1 MTGRIARLHKA
12 LLGSLRAAVATDSS
26 RCAVAGATT
35 LCTYIADTRG
45 GLDKAD
51 STEMVGRRAGGTTV
65 SSGVRVFHTRPF
77 SSLEATAAEPRQ
89 VTYYVEVITGDVR
102 GAGTPAPA
110 AITLFGEDGES
121 ESHVIGAEE
130 TDSGFE
136 RATKKTYAL
145 YSRDLGQLKRILIQQ
160 LPSKSATDND
170 SSYISNGEAKSGLI
184 TKWYLDR
191 IEVKGPDGEQWTF
204 PCGEWLGRDASAH
217 SQTATNGSS
226 GSVVE
231 ERNLIPSLPGDRG
244 LGRSS
249 LQDPQHRISH
259 PLTVDV
265 SGIALPHPEKVQI
278 GMKGANKKGY
288 GFGGEDAYFFA
299 TNRNGIFAAGI
310 ADGVYAWRSV
320 GIDAGTF
327 SRQLMEYCRQ
337 AVELGTTDVLRT
349 LQFANRH
356 LRRDGT
362 KGSSTACLVLVDTL
376 AGRLA
381 AANLGDSGFMLLGRR
396 PGALRGAGS
405 GRGQMKVRYR
415 SPQQEHSFGHP
426 YQLGHHGAADVP
438 EDAMLTTMPVY
449 PGDVLVLGS
458 DGLFDN
464 LAEEE
469 IVRIV
474 EDGLFVG
481 QSSSALSHSL
491 CFAAF
496 EASID
501 RRRTTPY
508 SLAASSAFDMV
519 YDGGK
524 ADDITSIVAVLA

>member
-1 MTGRIARLHKA
+1 MLNYFVIFEYAIIA
-12 LLGSLRAAVATDSS
+12 
-26 RCAVAGATT
+26 
-35 LCTYIADTRG
+35 
-45 GLDKAD
+45 
-51 STEMVGRRAGGTTV
+51 
-65 SSGVRVFHTRPF
+65 
-77 SSLEATAAEPRQ
+77 
-89 VTYYVEVITGDVR
+89 
-102 GAGTPAPA
+102 
-110 AITLFGEDGES
+110 DGES

-130 TDSGFE
+130 TDAGFE

-160 LPSKSATDND
+160 LPSKPSSANEA
-170 SSYISNGEAKSGLI
+170 SYSPNGDAKSSSIG
-184 TKWYLDR
+184 WYLDR

-204 PCGEWLGRDASAH
+204 PCGEWLGKGVPPTH
-217 SQTATNGSS
+217 SQSKTDSPTDRSS
-226 GSVVE
+226 YTE
-231 ERNLIPSLPGDRG
+231 ERNLIPSLPGDKG

-249 LQDPQHRISH
+249 LHDPEHRISH

-288 GFGGEDAYFFA
+288 GFGGEDSYFFA

-320 GIDAGTF
+320 GIDAGAF

-337 AVELGTTDVLRT
+337 AVELGTTDVLKT
-349 LQFANRH
+349 LQFAHRH

-381 AANLGDSGFMLLGRR
+381 AANIGDSGFMLLGRR

-405 GRGQMKVRYR
+405 GRGEVKVRYR

-426 YQLGHHGAADVP
+426 YQLGHHAAADAP
-438 EDAMLTTMPVY
+438 EDAMLTTMPIY

-464 LAEEE
+464 LTEEE

-481 QSSSALSHSL
+481 QPSSALSHSL

-501 RRRTTPY
+501 RSRTTPY

-524 ADDITSIVAVLA
+524 GDDITSIVAVLT